1 MEAARPLALD
11 VPRLHRR
18 PQAAL
23 VLAAWVLAVVA
34 VVWLRTPGVPVWDTL
49 WGEDGTVFLQS
60 AMDRSLAGALAEPY
74 AGYLH
79 VPARMLADVVLL
91 FPPEQWAFVLAAL
104 SAAVGA
110 LAGAF
115 VYVASA
121 SVLSSRW
128 ARALVAGLPWL
139 VVVGQEVPATA
150 ANLHWYGLYA
160 AFWGLL
166 SRPRSGRSLAA
177 TGFILG
183 LVALSDPLV
192 ALGLPLAVA
201 QARALAGPWWRRAA
215 VLGPLVAGLAA
226 QAVAALAVA
235 GPASSSGTSVADLPG
250 IYAARVAGGALLG
263 DEWFGSVWQSAGDVA
278 IWAAL
283 AVAVLAV
290 AIAAR
295 ACAGSSRRAVLSA
308 AAGSVVLFAAPVML
322 RGTAALTPDLAT
334 RGGSRYMLVP
344 ALLLL
349 CCLVIALDARGGK
362 RARQAFTVLL
372 AMVALSGLGVVSA
385 RSDGPGW
392 TAGVQAARTSCA
404 QGAARATV
412 RIAPVQPRWTVQI
425 DCSRLAGR

>member
-1 MEAARPLALD
+1 M
-11 VPRLHRR
+11 
-18 PQAAL
+18 
-23 VLAAWVLAVVA
+23 VA

-49 WGEDGTVFLQS
+49 WGEDGTVFVQS
-60 AMDRSLAGALAEPY
+60 AMDHSLLGALTEPY

-79 VPARMLADVVLL
+79 VPARLLAEVVLW
-91 FPPEQWAFVLAAL
+91 FPPGQWAFVLAAL
-104 SAAVGA
+104 STAVAA

-115 VYVASA
+115 VYWASG
-121 SVLSSRW
+121 SVLGTRW
-128 ARALVAGLPWL
+128 ARAVVAGLPWL
-139 VVVGQEVPATA
+139 VVVGQEIPATA

-177 TGFILG
+177 TGVVMG

-192 ALGLPLAVA
+192 ALGLPLAVI
-201 QARALAGPWWRRAA
+201 QARALTGPSWRRAS
-215 VLGPLVAGLAA
+215 VLAPMLAGLAA
-226 QAVAALAVA
+226 QAFVALTVA
-235 GPASSSGTSVADLPG
+235 GPASNSGTSLGDLPG

-263 DEWFGSVWQSAGDVA
+263 DEWFGSIWQSAGDVA
-278 IWAAL
+278 IWVAL
-283 AVAVLAV
+283 AVVVLAV

-308 AAGSVVLFAAPVML
+308 AVGSVVLFAAPVML

-362 RARQAFTVLL
+362 RARQALSVALL
-372 AMVALSGLGVVSA
+372 MVALSGLGVVSA
-385 RSDGPGW
+385 RSDGPSW
-392 TAGVQAARTSCA
+392 TTGVQAARTTCA
-404 QGAARATV
+404 EGAARATV
-412 RIAPVQPRWTVQI
+412 RIAPVQPRWTVRV

>member
-1 MEAARPLALD
+1 M
-11 VPRLHRR
+11 
-18 PQAAL
+18 
-23 VLAAWVLAVVA
+23 VA

-49 WGEDGTVFLQS
+49 WGEDGTVFVQS
-60 AMDRSLAGALAEPY
+60 AMDHSLLGALTEPY

-79 VPARMLADVVLL
+79 VPARLLAEVVLW
-91 FPPEQWAFVLAAL
+91 FPPGQWAFVLAAL
-104 SAAVGA
+104 STAVAA

-115 VYVASA
+115 VYWASG
-121 SVLSSRW
+121 SVLGTRW
-128 ARALVAGLPWL
+128 ARAVVAGLPWL
-139 VVVGQEVPATA
+139 VVVGQEIPATA

-177 TGFILG
+177 TGVVMG

-192 ALGLPLAVA
+192 ALGLPLAVI
-201 QARALAGPWWRRAA
+201 QARALTGPSWRRAS
-215 VLGPLVAGLAA
+215 VLAPMLAGLAA
-226 QAVAALAVA
+226 QAFVALTVA
-235 GPASSSGTSVADLPG
+235 GPASNSGTSLGDLPG

-263 DEWFGSVWQSAGDVA
+263 DEWFGSIWQSAGDVA
-278 IWAAL
+278 IWVAL
-283 AVAVLAV
+283 AVVVLAV

-308 AAGSVVLFAAPVML
+308 AVGSVVLFAAPVML

-362 RARQAFTVLL
+362 RARQALSVALL
-372 AMVALSGLGVVSA
+372 MVALSGLGVVSA
-385 RSDGPGW
+385 RSDGPSW
-392 TAGVQAARTSCA
+392 TTGVQAARTTCA
-404 QGAARATV
+404 EGAARATV
-412 RIAPVQPRWTVQI
+412 RIAPVQPPRWKVRI
-425 DCSRLAGR
+425 DCSRLVGAGERRQ